1 LLLASYSVVFIM
13 AINYFWHGNDNSV
26 SKVNTIQQRGVSNNL
41 TPSGLQK
48 LENAV
53 ERNFGKTKTPVS
65 TAKKVAK
72 TQVPNQPRLKFEV
85 NPFRLLEAYP
95 DPSTLIK
102 RPMYHKKQFGILN
115 DDKYCEVV
123 DMNNLQYPQ
132 KMFNKEGVIFTDFKI
147 NSMAEKTARKYG
159 KVPLGKHHHQANAKK
174 YETLNKTTS
183 FSPNTVNFYLSS
195 DFFWVYHKM
204 GQHYLCETQMY
215 NHIPG
220 HGALIRKDEFN
231 NNLQQYAKRFEGK
244 PQCFDTKTIFPSTF
258 RLFEKEE
265 CKAFFKLINSQA
277 YKKSLQ
283 KEPIQYLIK
292 VGHGAHKSEGVFL
305 LDNKKAISLKKQFKN
320 GTGCGKTKNIL
331 IAQKYITNPL
341 LLDMGNKF
349 DMRVYMLIASTNPL
363 MVFYHDG
370 YLRVSINPFDKNSKD
385 RATHLTNTAVA
396 EKKFEEAEKG
406 NKTIN
411 GMTAEQLKEY
421 HLWTFK
427 KLQDYL
433 LATGE
438 INNTN
443 WLNDYLRP
451 SLQKAYIHLVRMTSS
466 GFWKKS
472 NVYELHGLDFML
484 DENLQLW
491 FIECNPNPLLDGV
504 KPKLISRMLNDMF
517 EIQYAL
523 YRSRMARILNVMKKM
538 HQETVESQKANV
550 VQWKKEYQ
558 AADKNRI
565 DMEFAISKENTW
577 KLIMDGNLKGSKAYF
592 GHVSEEC
599 ADL

>member
-1 LLLASYSVVFIM
+1 MLLLLLLLLKENL
-13 AINYFWHGNDNSV
+13 AILKQSLHLPKKLNTPKNITVPNPKV
-26 SKVNTIQQRGVSNNL
+26 SKPPQSKVETNPFKLLGVYTNPI
-41 TPSGLQK
+41 TH
-48 LENAV
+48 
-53 ERNFGKTKTPVS
+53 
-65 TAKKVAK
+65 
-72 TQVPNQPRLKFEV
+72 VPNSLYNKV
-85 NPFRLLEAYP
+85 
-95 DPSTLIK
+95 
-102 RPMYHKKQFGILN
+102 HFGILN
-115 DDKYCEVV
+115 EDKYCEVV
-123 DMNNLQYPQ
+123 DMHNLQNPE
-132 KMFNKEGVIFTDFKI
+132 KLFNKQGVIFTDYKF

-159 KVPLGKHHHQANAKK
+159 KVPLVKHHHSANAKK
-174 YETLNKTTS
+174 YQANKKTTT
-183 FSPNTVNFYLSS
+183 FDPTIVNFYLSS
-195 DFFWVYHKM
+195 DYFWRYHKM
-204 GQHYLCETQMY
+204 GQHYLCETQMF

-220 HGALIRKDEFN
+220 HGALVRKDEFN

-244 PQCFDTKTIFPSTF
+244 PQCFDTKSIFPSTF

-265 CKAFFKLINSQA
+265 CEAFFNLINSQQ
-277 YKKSLQ
+277 YKNSLK

-292 VGHGAHKSEGVFL
+292 VGHGAHKSQGVFL
-305 LDNKKAISLKKQFKN
+305 LDNQKTISLKKDFMN
-320 GTGCGKTKNIL
+320 GTGCGTTKNIL

-341 LLDMGNKF
+341 LLDLGNKF

-370 YLRVSINPFDKNSKD
+370 YLRVSVNPFDKNSKD

-411 GMTAEQLKEY
+411 GMTAKQLKEY
-421 HLWTFK
+421 HLWTFG
-427 KLQDYL
+427 KLQNYL
-433 LATGE
+433 LNSSK

-443 WLNDYLRP
+443 WLDDYLRP
-451 SLQKAYIHLVRMTSS
+451 SLQKAFIHLVRMTNS

-504 KPKLISRMLNDMF
+504 KPMLISRMLNDLF

-523 YRSRMARILNVMKKM
+523 YRSRMTRIIDVINKM
-538 HQETVESQKANV
+538 QKETVESQKANAT
-550 VQWKKEYQ
+550 QWKKEYQ
-558 AADKNRI
+558 AAERNRI
-565 DMEFAISKENTW
+565 DTKFAISKNNTW
-577 KLIMDGNLKGSKAYF
+577 KPIMDENLKGSKAYF
-592 GHVSEEC
+592 GHIPEQC